1 MLPSICFFRNRRIFT
16 LTYTNNKEK
25 KSEEED
31 IEYSRN
37 EPHSHKI
44 QEFSLTKKQKENKQK
59 KNHSMDVEGTAGKSK
74 SGRLILGKI

>member
-16 LTYTNNKEK
+16 LRYTNNKEK

-44 QEFSLTKKQKENKQK
+44 QEFSLTKKQKEK
-59 KNHSMDVEGTAGKSK
+59 KK
-74 SGRLILGKI
+74 KIIPWM

>member
-16 LTYTNNKEK
+16 LRYTNNKEK

-44 QEFSLTKKQKENKQK
+44 QEFSLTKKQKEKK

>member
-16 LTYTNNKEK
+16 LRYTNNKEK

-31 IEYSRN
+31 IEYSQRTSFTQN
-37 EPHSHKI
+37 SRIFFNKK
-44 QEFSLTKKQKENKQK
+44 TKRKKK
-59 KNHSMDVEGTAGKSK
+59 KNHSMDVQGTAGKSK

>member
-1 MLPSICFFRNRRIFT
+1 MMPSICFFRNRRIFT
-16 LTYTNNKEK
+16 LRYTNNKEK

-44 QEFSLTKKQKENKQK
+44 QEFSLTKKTKKK

>member
-16 LTYTNNKEK
+16 LRYTNNEK

-44 QEFSLTKKQKENKQK
+44 QEFSLTKKKKK
-59 KNHSMDVEGTAGKSK
+59 KNHSMDVEGTAGKSE

>member
-16 LTYTNNKEK
+16 LRYTNNKEK

-37 EPHSHKI
+37 ESHSHKI
-44 QEFSLTKKQKENKQK
+44 QEFSLTK

>member
-1 MLPSICFFRNRRIFT
+1 MLPSICFFRNQQIFT
-16 LTYTNNKEK
+16 LRCTKNKGK
-25 KSEEED
+25 KYEEED

-44 QEFSLTKKQKENKQK
+44 QEFSLTKKTKK